1 MHNAHLNENET
12 KPQRVDRIHFIPQI
26 KVDCEGDYSAD
37 EIMDTLN
44 VYNICFFPN
53 GWFLSNEIANKIG
66 KYPQI
71 YDSDFDIDERDDFP
85 LYDLLDDIRD
95 DIMTERDGVYY
106 PFYNIYGNEYTED
119 QLKAMEKVYNLTKE
133 LEVA

>member
-1 MHNAHLNENET
+1 MHNAHLNETET
-12 KPQRVDRIHFIPQI
+12 KPQRVDRIHFTPQI
-26 KVDCEGDYSAD
+26 QIDCEGDYSAD
-37 EIMDTLN
+37 EIMELLN
-44 VYNICFFPN
+44 DYNICFFPN

-71 YDSDFDIDERDDFP
+71 YDSDFDMDERDDFP
-85 LYDLLDDIRD
+85 LYDLIMDIRD

-106 PFYNIYGNEYTED
+106 PFYDIYGNEYTED

>member
-37 EIMDTLN
+37 EIMEELN
-44 VYNICFFPN
+44 DSYECFFPT

-71 YDSDFDIDERDDFP
+71 YDSDFDMDERDDFP
-85 LYDLLDDIRD
+85 LYDLIMDIRD

-106 PFYNIYGNEYTED
+106 PFYDIYGNEYTED
-119 QLKAMEKVYNLTKE
+119 QLKAMKKVYNLTKE

>member
-37 EIMDTLN
+37 EIMEELN
-44 VYNICFFPN
+44 DSYECFFPN

-106 PFYNIYGNEYTED
+106 PFYDIYGNEYTED
-119 QLKAMEKVYNLTKE
+119 QIKAMEKVYNLTKE